1 MRPPST
7 AAILFIG
14 TIAASAFL
22 LFMVQPMVGKHILPW
37 FGGGPGVWTLCL
49 TFYQSTLFLGYA
61 YAHLLIE
68 HVPRERQ
75 PFVHAL
81 VFASALAV
89 LPVLPGASWQPEAGA
104 DPSARILMMLL
115 ANVGL
120 PFFLLAATGPLLQ
133 AWFARAQPSRSP
145 YPLYAASN
153 LGSLLALVSYPL
165 LIEPRVPLLRAS
177 QIWSWGFALC
187 GISILACAW
196 LAKWGPRVEGVMKAH
211 DAVGEAV
218 EARSVAVWILLPAV
232 AVVLLL
238 GITNKL
244 CLDIGSVPF
253 LWIVPLCIYL
263 FTFIACFGSDR
274 TYRRGVFT
282 SLAASATLLLVLVW
296 LSSDELGG
304 WRYGSSSILPQV
316 VVYSLA
322 LFSTCMLAHGELYR
336 LRPPPARLTAY
347 YLCISGGGAL
357 GGLFVGLVAPRI
369 FSDYHELPLGLGT
382 CWLLFVLACRR
393 DPGSVLH
400 AGQPGGAR
408 RTAALAGVG
417 ALVTLIG
424 IAAYSERGALLGGHG
439 DRPERRV
446 LLQQRN
452 FFGVLT
458 VREVRAVDPVRHQ
471 LELSS
476 GTTMHGAQLVY
487 PAPRL
492 PISYFSSHTGIGF
505 VMRGREPGER
515 PKVGVI
521 GLGVGTLAAYGRKE
535 DHYRFYEIDPN
546 VIRIA
551 RDDGGFSY
559 LRDSAAEIEI
569 VLGDGRLSLQ
579 SELDRG
585 LVGGFDLLVIDAF
598 NSDAIPMHLLTL
610 EAFRLYERRVARD
623 GVLALH
629 VSAEYV
635 DLAPL
640 VFRLAES
647 IGFHAV
653 AISNQEHQVSSYSD
667 WVILSRDA
675 DYIDSLVALACGDPV
690 AAATV
695 WIPKA
700 ERLAGT
706 PLWTDDYSDLF
717 RVLRPIA
724 GPDPSALFRDRCA
737 EREDGTERRSRENPI
752 ARSLP

>member
-1 MRPPST
+1 MMRASGVGTPS
-7 AAILFIG
+7 AAVLFIA
-14 TIAASAFL
+14 TISASAFL
-22 LFMVQPMVGKHILPW
+22 LFIVQPMVGKHILPW

-49 TFYQSTLFLGYA
+49 TFYQSTLFLGYV
-61 YAHLLIE
+61 YAHLLIA
-68 HVPRERQ
+68 HVTRERQ
-75 PFVHAL
+75 LFVHAL
-81 VFASALAV
+81 VFVAALLV
-89 LPVLPGASWQPEAGA
+89 LPVLPSAFWQPEAGA
-104 DPSARILMMLL
+104 DPSARILMMLI

-133 AWFARAQPSRSP
+133 AWFARAQPNRSP

-153 LGSLLALVSYPL
+153 VGSLLALVSYPV
-165 LIEPRVPLLRAS
+165 LIEPRIPLLRAS

-196 LAKWGPRVEGVMKAH
+196 LAKWGPRVEARMEGEVA
-211 DAVGEAV
+211 AGEAV
-218 EARSVAVWILLPAV
+218 DARTVALWILLPAV

-244 CLDIGSVPF
+244 CLDVGSVPF

-263 FTFIACFGSDR
+263 STFIACFGSDR
-274 TYRRGVFT
+274 TYRRGVF
-282 SLAASATLLLVLVW
+282 SGLAAITTLVLVLVW
-296 LSSDELGG
+296 LWSDALGG
-304 WRYGSSSILPQV
+304 WRYGSASILPQV

-322 LFSTCMLAHGELYR
+322 LFSTCMLAHGELHR

-347 YLCISGGGAL
+347 FLCISGGGAL

-369 FSDYHELPLGLGT
+369 FSDYHELPLALGA

-393 DPGSVLH
+393 DPSSVLH
-400 AGQPGGAR
+400 AGHPGGAR

-417 ALVTLIG
+417 ALLALIG
-424 IAAYSERGALLGGHG
+424 IAAYPERGAFLGGDG
-439 DRPERRV
+439 GRPERRV
-446 LLQQRN
+446 LLQDRN

-458 VREVRAVDPVRHQ
+458 VREVRTVDPERHQ

-492 PISYFSSHTGIGF
+492 PISYFSSQTGIGF
-505 VMRGREPGER
+505 VMRERKPGER

-521 GLGVGTLAAYGRKE
+521 GLGVGTLAAYGRE
-535 DHYRFYEIDPN
+535 GDHYRFYEIDPN

-585 LVGGFDLLVIDAF
+585 LVDGFDLLVIDAF

-610 EAFRLYERRVARD
+610 EAFRLYARSVARD
-623 GVLALH
+623 GVLAFH

-640 VFRLAES
+640 VFRLADS

-653 AISNQEHQVSSYSD
+653 AISNPEHLASSYSD

-675 DYIDSLVALACGDPV
+675 GYIDSLVALACGDRV
-690 AAATV
+690 ATATV
-695 WIPKA
+695 WVPKA
-700 ERLAGT
+700 QRLAGT
-706 PLWTDDYSDLF
+706 PIWTDDYSDLF

-724 GPDPSALFRDRCA
+724 GPDPSALARDRCVA
-737 EREDGTERRSRENPI
+737 GGGRSRRSAPR
-752 ARSLP
+752 